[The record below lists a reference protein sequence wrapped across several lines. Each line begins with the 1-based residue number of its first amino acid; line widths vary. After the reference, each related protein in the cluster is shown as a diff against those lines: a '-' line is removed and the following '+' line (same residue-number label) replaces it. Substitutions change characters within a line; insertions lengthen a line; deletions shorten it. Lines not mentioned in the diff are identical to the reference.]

1 MEERFKNID
10 PDKRD
15 RIINAAI
22 DEFAANGYEKASTN
36 EIVKNAGISRGLLYH
51 YFKDKEELYDVLT
64 KYSIETFVEKI
75 NSSID
80 WDEPDIFERLKQITF
95 VKIEV
100 SRVYPK
106 LFNFVVN
113 IFLKD
118 MNVQTMEDAYA
129 FYEKLGINIQELFA
143 NVYQKNIDYSR
154 FREPEKI
161 GINMNIIRWTI
172 EKWAEEI
179 MQKSGGKFTVEDMA
193 TFGEQIDEYIS
204 VLKKAFY

>member
-10 PDKRD
+10 PEKRD
-15 RIINAAI
+15 KIINAALT
-22 DEFAANGYEKASTN
+22 EFAQNGFEKASTN

-51 YFKDKEELYDVLT
+51 YFKDKEELYEVLT
-64 KYSIETFVEKI
+64 RYAIETFVGKI

-80 WDEPDIFERLKQITF
+80 WDEPDIFERLKQIAF

-106 LFNFVVN
+106 LFNFIVN
-113 IFLKD
+113 LFLKEN
-118 MNVQTMEDAYA
+118 NVQTMEDAYA
-129 FYEKLGINIQELFA
+129 FYDKLGINIQELFT
-143 NVYQKNIDYSR
+143 NVYQKGIDYSK
-154 FREPEKI
+154 FKDQEKI

-179 MQKSGGKFTVEDMA
+179 MQKSGGNFTSDDMQI
-193 TFGEQIDEYIS
+193 FGEQIDEYINA
-204 VLKKAFY
+204 LKKAFY

>member
-10 PDKRD
+10 PEKRD
-15 RIINAAI
+15 KIINAAI
-22 DEFAANGYEKASTN
+22 EEFAANGYEKASTN

-51 YFKDKEELYDVLT
+51 YFKDKEELYDLLT
-64 KYSIETFVEKI
+64 KYAIETFVDKI

-80 WDEPDIFERLKQITF
+80 WEEPDIFERLKQITF

-154 FREPEKI
+154 FREPDKI

-179 MQKSGGKFTVEDMA
+179 MQKSGGKFTAEDMA
-193 TFGEQIDEYIS
+193 AFGEQIDEYIS

>member
-10 PDKRD
+10 PEKRD
-15 RIINAAI
+15 KIINAALT
-22 DEFAANGYEKASTN
+22 EFAQNGFEKASTN

-51 YFKDKEELYDVLT
+51 YFKDKEELYEVLT
-64 KYSIETFVEKI
+64 RYAIETFVGKI

-80 WDEPDIFERLKQITF
+80 WDEPDIFERFKQIAF

-106 LFNFVVN
+106 LFNFIVN
-113 IFLKD
+113 LFLKEN
-118 MNVQTMEDAYA
+118 NVQTMEDAYA
-129 FYEKLGINIQELFA
+129 FYDKLGINIQELFT
-143 NVYQKNIDYSR
+143 NVYQKGIDYSK
-154 FREPEKI
+154 FKDQEKI

-179 MQKSGGKFTVEDMA
+179 MQKSGGNFTSDDMQI
-193 TFGEQIDEYIS
+193 FGEQIDEYINA
-204 VLKKAFY
+204 LKKAFY

>member
-1 MEERFKNID
+1 MEDRFKNID
-10 PDKRD
+10 PEKRD
-15 RIINAAI
+15 KIINAAI
-22 DEFAANGYEKASTN
+22 AEFAENGYEKASTN

-64 KYSIETFVEKI
+64 KYAIETFIDKI

-80 WDEPDIFERLKQITF
+80 WEEPDIFERLKQITF
-95 VKIEV
+95 VKIEI

-118 MNVQTMEDAYA
+118 NSVQTMEEAYA
-129 FYEKLGINIQELFA
+129 FYDKLGINIQELFI
-143 NVYQKNIDYSR
+143 NVYQKNIDYSK
-154 FREPEKI
+154 FKEPEKI
-161 GINMNIIRWTI
+161 GISMNIIRWTI

-179 MQKSGGKFTVEDMA
+179 MQKCGGDFTSEDMQE
-193 TFGEQIDEYIS
+193 FGEQIDVYINA
-204 VLKKAFY
+204 LKKAFY

>member
-10 PDKRD
+10 PQKRD
-15 RIINAAI
+15 KIINAAI

-64 KYSIETFVEKI
+64 KYAIETFVDKI

-118 MNVQTMEDAYA
+118 KNVQTMEDAYA
-129 FYEKLGINIQELFA
+129 FYEKMGINIQELFT
-143 NVYQKNIDYSR
+143 NVYQKNIDYSK

-179 MQKSGGKFTVEDMA
+179 MQKSGGNFTAEDMA
-193 TFGEQIDEYIS
+193 KFGDQIDEYIS

>member
-10 PDKRD
+10 PEKRD
-15 RIINAAI
+15 KIINAAI
-22 DEFAANGYEKASTN
+22 EEFAANGYEKASTN

-51 YFKDKEELYDVLT
+51 YFRDKEELYDLLT
-64 KYSIETFVEKI
+64 KYAIETFVDKI

-80 WDEPDIFERLKQITF
+80 WEEPDIFERLKQITF

-154 FREPEKI
+154 FREPDKI

-179 MQKSGGKFTVEDMA
+179 MQKSGGKFTAEDMA
-193 TFGEQIDEYIS
+193 AFGEQIDEYIS